1 MSRSNPNENA
11 PHPCEKWFEWNGE
24 TGEVRYYDK
33 EAKKNVVIG
42 ADFTFLLLDRLST
55 IKGYSERA
63 KKGIYSNEVRDL
75 KKEVLIVKCGGNIVA
90 EGFYQTIKDR
100 VNNLG
105 GSYAVN
111 CYMVFKEEGAYKIG
125 SMMLKGAAL
134 GPWIDFEKA
143 NRDALYKQAIRIFG
157 STNHKKGK
165 VEFKAPKFFL
175 RDVDE
180 KSDAEASRLD
190 AEKLQPYL
198 KGYFARTATDQL
210 DQRTQHAPEDETQQR
225 GDADEPTDT
234 RDHGARDPDLDVPP
248 DDDIPF

>member
-33 EAKKNVVIG
+33 DKKTNVVIG
-42 ADFTFLLLDRLST
+42 SDFTFLLLDRLST
-55 IKGYSERA
+55 IKGYNERA
-63 KKGIYSNEVRDL
+63 KKGMYSNEVRDL
-75 KKEVLIVKCGGNIVA
+75 KKEALVVKCGGNIVA
-90 EGFYQTIKDR
+90 EGFYQQIKDR

-111 CYMVFKEEGAYKIG
+111 CYMVFKEEGVYKIG

-143 NRDALYKQAIRIFG
+143 NRDALYKKAIRIFG

-175 RDVDE
+175 REVDE
-180 KSDAEASRLD
+180 KSDEEASRLD

-198 KGYFARTATDQL
+198 KAYFARTATDQL
-210 DQRTQHAPEDETQQR
+210 DQRTPHSPEDENQAR
-225 GDADEPTDT
+225 GGGDDVPDDT
-234 RDHGARDPDLDVPP
+234 RDHSQGDPDLDPP
-248 DDDIPF
+248 DSDIPF